1 MITKILRILLV
12 LFNGFLALTAIAGGI
27 GLLVGLNAPPVEML
41 AGSPFTSYIIPGLA
55 LLVIVGGVALIA
67 TIMLVRR
74 HSKAVLASVIAGAV
88 IIGFEIVEVLVI
100 GSPVGIARN
109 LQIFYSTLGILILV
123 FTAAYWLAQRPT
135 QQQG

>member
-27 GLLVGLNAPPVEML
+27 GLLAGLNAPPVEML

-67 TIMLVRR
+67 TLMLVRR

-135 QQQG
+135 NG